1 MAGAQRVRSDD
12 RHELRLSWNRRSPT
26 RLRDTRLIVVANREP
41 YIHVR
46 RRRNARGLW
55 NWLRGRKETEG
66 IEWTRPASGLVTALD
81 PVMRACGGTWIAHG
95 SGSADRE
102 TADARGR
109 VRVPPDRPSY
119 TLRRVWLTPE
129 EEQGYYYGCAN
140 NALWPLCHIA
150 YARPRVRRCATGS
163 STCASIAASPTR

>member
-1 MAGAQRVRSDD
+1 MNAAQLERTLHDS
-12 RHELRLSWNRRSPT
+12 
-26 RLRDTRLIVVANREP
+26 LRDTKLIVVANREP
-41 YIHVR
+41 YIHMR
-46 RRRNARGLW
+46 RRRTARGFW
-55 NWLRGRKETEG
+55 NWLRGRKETLD

-95 SGSADRE
+95 SGNADRE

-109 VRVPPDRPSY
+109 LRVPPDRPSY
-119 TLRRVWLTPE
+119 TLRRVWLTEE

-150 YARPRVRRCATGS
+150 YARPQ
-163 STCASIAASPTR
+163 